1 MRHSR
6 QWTALVASLALVI
19 CIGAA
24 QPAWTM
30 EMSVVTMQPIVSGI
44 AQVLSIDPG
53 FKPVVDSTTGQ
64 PVMDSF
70 SGQPKMERT
79 WVNFMYFAQRGKV
92 VHLQSVK
99 LEKIIPERK
108 VACGAGWP
116 TSPTTV
122 LQQGKDAIMLRW
134 PLAYEVSG
142 VEFRLTVIYTTDERL
157 AYPAPFPP
165 NAASR
170 SHTEVYRWFVG
181 SPISTD
187 PPYYRTGNNGP
198 GDPPYFMGDMWRL
211 FIERLD
217 YFASIP
223 AGTCESIAVTP
234 RAKAK
239 ILMFLYGYGS
249 PSLGN
254 YQPGIVDLYGSG
266 NMVQA
271 AIKLAELEAYLDSV
285 CTERC
290 AALYVGGINSGT
302 PDPNAEAVLDNP
314 TVPANSLLLNDL
326 WTIGRELG
334 ILGSK

>member
-1 MRHSR
+1 MI
-6 QWTALVASLALVI
+6 ASLALVI
-19 CIGAA
+19 CFGVA
-24 QPAWTM
+24 QSAWPVELNT
-30 EMSVVTMQPIVSGI
+30 VTMQPIVSGV

-53 FKPVVDSTTGQ
+53 FKPVVDGATGR
-64 PVMDSF
+64 PVMDTF
-70 SGQPKMERT
+70 SGKPKMART
-79 WVNFMYFAQRGKV
+79 WANFMYFARKGKV

-99 LEKIIPERK
+99 FEKIIPERK

-122 LQQGKDAIMLRW
+122 LQQGKDGVMLTW

-170 SHTEVYRWFVG
+170 SHTEVYKWRVG

-187 PPYYRTGNNGP
+187 PPYHGTGDGEP
-198 GDPPYFMGDMWRL
+198 GNPPYFMGDMWRL

-217 YFASIP
+217 YFSNTP

-239 ILMFLYGYGS
+239 ILTFLYGYGS
-249 PSLGN
+249 PELGN
-254 YQPGIVDLYGSG
+254 YQPGIVELYGSG

-271 AIKLAELEAYLDSV
+271 AVKLAALEEYLDSV
-285 CTERC
+285 CTEDC
-290 AALYVGGINSGT
+290 AALYAGGINAGT

-326 WTIGRELG
+326 WAVGRELG
-334 ILGSK
+334 ILGAK